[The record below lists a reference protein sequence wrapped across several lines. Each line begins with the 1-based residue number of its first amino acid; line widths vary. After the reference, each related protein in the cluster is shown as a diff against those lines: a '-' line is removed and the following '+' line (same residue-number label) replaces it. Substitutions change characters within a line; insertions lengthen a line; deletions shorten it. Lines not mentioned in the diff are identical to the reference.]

1 MWQFWLIVA
10 GIFLVAEM
18 ATVGFLVFWFSIGA
32 LLALITS
39 LFTDN
44 IIIQTTVFVISS
56 GVLIFFTR
64 PFVNKFAKSEN
75 KKETNAFS
83 IIGKTA
89 LVTEEI
95 NPLLGTGQI
104 KIEGEVWSAKTI
116 NSSIVPVDSQVEIT
130 AIEGVKAVIK
140 PIKIPTT
147 N

>member
-44 IIIQTTVFVISS
+44 IVIQTAVFVISS

-83 IIGKTA
+83 IIGKIA
-89 LVTEEI
+89 IVTEEI

-116 NSSIVPVDSQVEIT
+116 TSSIVPVDSQVEIT

>member
-1 MWQFWLIVA
+1 
-10 GIFLVAEM
+10 M

-56 GVLIFFTR
+56 SVLIFFTR

-89 LVTEEI
+89 IVTEEI
-95 NPLLGTGQI
+95 NHLLGTGQI

-116 NSSIVPVDSQVEIT
+116 TSSVVPVDSQVEIT

-140 PIKIPTT
+140 PSKIPT
-147 N
+147 NN

>member
-32 LLALITS
+32 LLALLTS

-44 IIIQTTVFVISS
+44 IIIQTAVFVISS

-116 NSSIVPVDSQVEIT
+116 TSSVIPVDSQVEIT